1 MVANMSRMSWWSSS
15 LNSPT
20 GLVLA
25 CITGAPHRM
34 MGSTRPAVLRSP
46 TARSEVGFTSQRY
59 RRAGCDPEWRLVPD
73 SPQVK
78 GWDMASTDEHA
89 GAAALVGGD
98 QDYLRNLRLNRDFS
112 SHTVRAYAGDVAGF
126 LVHLQRLGATTLDDA
141 SLQSVRSWLAKQA
154 SLGLARATLQRRAAA
169 VRMFCRWAQQEGHAS
184 GNPAA
189 KLRSPRTV
197 RTLPLTLE
205 PPEAAEMLA
214 AALAVAGESGGPAAL
229 RDAAILELLYA
240 TGIRVSEL
248 VGLDI
253 DDLDRDRGIVRV
265 FGKGRDR

>member
-98 QDYLRNLRLNRDFS
+98 QDGLSGPFTALLEDYLRHLRLNRDFS
-112 SHTVRAYAGDVAGF
+112 SHTVRAYAGDVPRS
-126 LVHLQRLGATTLDDA
+126 LWHLCWLWATRFA
-141 SLQSVRSWLAKQA
+141 SS
-154 SLGLARATLQRRAAA
+154 
-169 VRMFCRWAQQEGHAS
+169 
-184 GNPAA
+184 
-189 KLRSPRTV
+189 SPQI
-197 RTLPLTLE
+197 E
-205 PPEAAEMLA
+205 
-214 AALAVAGESGGPAAL
+214 
-229 RDAAILELLYA
+229 
-240 TGIRVSEL
+240 
-248 VGLDI
+248 
-253 DDLDRDRGIVRV
+253 
-265 FGKGRDR
+265 